1 MADTH
6 TNQRPN
12 VAETDDPILQ
22 TLDKPKTQCSRDR

>member
-12 VAETDDPILQ
+12 VAETDDPIWQ
-22 TLDKPKTQCSRDR
+22 TLTQTKDPM